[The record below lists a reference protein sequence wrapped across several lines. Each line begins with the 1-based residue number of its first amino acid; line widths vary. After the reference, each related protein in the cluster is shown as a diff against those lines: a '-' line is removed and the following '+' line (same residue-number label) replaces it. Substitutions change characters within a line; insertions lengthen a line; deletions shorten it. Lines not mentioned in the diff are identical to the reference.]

1 MSSSFRKD
9 RLSIDSGS
17 SQRVSIEIP
26 ELQMLSLQE
35 EVDQIIDDSIEMD
48 SIKQIRD
55 QHVHPLTLRFLLPD
69 MESTV
74 MLIFILISIIVTI
87 LIVILF
93 HAVFSSA
100 ICGRTF
106 TNPTP
111 SASLLFGFC

>member
-1 MSSSFRKD
+1 
-9 RLSIDSGS
+9 
-17 SQRVSIEIP
+17 
-26 ELQMLSLQE
+26 MLSLQE

-74 MLIFILISIIVTI
+74 MSISTLILITI
-87 LIVILF
+87 LILIRLF
-93 HAVFSSA
+93 GAVFSSA

>member
-1 MSSSFRKD
+1 LSSASEFIPYPMSYSFRKD
-9 RLSIDSGS
+9 RLSVDSGS

-26 ELQMLSLQE
+26 VQMLSLQE

-74 MLIFILISIIVTI
+74 MLIFILIIITI
-87 LIVILF
+87 LIVIISCRF
-93 HAVFSSA
+93 
-100 ICGRTF
+100 
-106 TNPTP
+106 
-111 SASLLFGFC
+111 